1 MARSNRSSVL
11 FLTLALLPLVRI
23 AEAQT
28 PGERVLE
35 FTPFAGY
42 QAGGGATSRQG
53 QFSLDSSMSYGLM
66 VDIRVRPDA
75 TLHAIW
81 DRQDTVLDFRD
92 NDPLFPRRVFLDVA
106 VEYYHFGGTVEFPK
120 ERLRPYI
127 VLTVGATR
135 FDVKLGGDFGDEW
148 RFSVGFG
155 GGLKTYVSDRFGFRF
170 DARVWPTFVNT
181 SGGFFCS
188 LPGACLVSFEADAIV
203 QANATAGFF
212 LAF

>member
-1 MARSNRSSVL
+1 MASLIVITGS
-11 FLTLALLPLVRI
+11 
-23 AEAQT
+23 AEAQS
-28 PGERVLE
+28 PGDRRLE

-42 QAGGGATSRQG
+42 QAGGGATSRRG
-53 QFSLDSSMSYGLM
+53 QFSLDSSIDYGLM
-66 VDIRVRPDA
+66 VDIRVDPDA

-92 NDPLFPRRVFLDVA
+92 NDPLFPRRVLVDVA

-135 FDVKLGGDFGDEW
+135 FDVKVGDFGDEW

-155 GGLKTYVSDRFGFRF
+155 GGLKTYVSDRFGFRV

-188 LPGACLVSFEADAIV
+188 LPGACLVAFEADAIW
-203 QANATAGFF
+203 QANVTGGFF